1 MDHPARRRGIMA
13 SPAVP
18 PPGGLPLADITSR
31 MAVFG
36 RLFSEDVGL
45 PDPSGI
51 PTSRDLVAVVKA
63 RVPRT
68 TQAGDES
75 PVFEA
80 SAFVGEWLRARCDAR
95 WVAEGPNEPHLQ
107 VVDGSRSIVYLLP
120 LVSVMRVATTAGYD
134 GLPAILD
141 LVLSDTNEPP
151 ARGPLASLRTRPRA
165 DAPRV
170 VAWAREA
177 KALRSGTRAAL
188 WRRCQTCSRIVADGI
203 TLAEMEGTWEH
214 HAADAAAMLAGRPFD
229 CECGGPPGEVS
240 RFLMLRG
247 GEAEQKLADIYV
259 AGTYTRVAC
268 WTLRGDIAEPYDATQ
283 LAVEDLE
290 A

>member
-1 MDHPARRRGIMA
+1 MA
-13 SPAVP
+13 APAVP
-18 PPGGLPLADITSR
+18 PTPDGVPLADITSR

-45 PDPSGI
+45 PDPLAL
-51 PTSRDLVAVVKA
+51 PTARDLVAVVRA

-80 SAFVGEWLRARCDAR
+80 AAFVGEWLRARCDAR
-95 WVAEGPNEPHLQ
+95 WVAEGPYEPHLQ
-107 VVDGSRSIVYLLP
+107 VVDATRSIVYLLP

-134 GLPAILD
+134 GLSAILEN
-141 LVLSDTNEPP
+141 VLADASIPP
-151 ARGPLASLRTRPRA
+151 QAGPLAALRTRPEA
-165 DAPRV
+165 DTERV
-170 VAWAREA
+170 VKWAREA
-177 KALRSGTRAAL
+177 RNLPVGTRAAL
-188 WRRCQTCSRIVADGI
+188 WRRCQTCSRNVEDAI
-203 TLAEMEGTWEH
+203 TLADGEGTWEH
-214 HAADAAAMLAGRPFD
+214 HAAHAAALLAGRPFT

-247 GEAEQKLADIYV
+247 GKDEQKLADIYV
-259 AGTYTRVAC
+259 AGTFTRVAC
-268 WTLRGDIAEPYDATQ
+268 WTVRGDEAEPYDATL